1 MNIFEKAFIDY
12 AMEKEKKYKII
23 CVKAPKWSVPF
34 LKMFY
39 KKEAEKV
46 E

>member
-1 MNIFEKAFIDY
+1 
-12 AMEKEKKYKII
+12 MEKEKKQNYRII
-23 CVKAPKWSVPF
+23 CVKAPRWSVPF

-39 KKEAEKV
+39 KDKSKNAENLDV